1 MGNLFN
7 FAERG
12 QSEELLVGEG
22 VDVVDEPPPG
32 VLSLKELSWNNWASK
47 SNQGLKTIHMA
58 RQELSIVVPH
68 YSLPTKN

>member
-32 VLSLKELSWNNWASK
+32 VLSLKELS
-47 SNQGLKTIHMA
+47 
-58 RQELSIVVPH
+58 
-68 YSLPTKN
+68 